1 MPRAVRGDGWRPRM
15 DSHHQPPDSK
25 SGALLVELQGYDP
38 PTGVA
43 PVSRRYQRRAS
54 LPTLWRNLKWSGTSV
69 LPRVSRR
76 SERRGLLSSSCPD
89 TLCPSKW
96 WSHGESHP
104 DLRNAIASSCYWTM
118 APKWTRAPDSHRVI
132 RFCRPM
138 VRRLCLARGI
148 MAFEDGG
155 SRRACSPFAHGERSV
170 FETVPARL
178 SGSASILK
186 LVSRHGAAPCSAV

>member
-1 MPRAVRGDGWRPRM
+1 MNGTCLILNLSNA
-15 DSHHQPPDSK
+15 
-25 SGALLVELQGYDP
+25 ALEQNDP

-89 TLCPSKW
+89 TWCPSEW

-104 DLRNAIASSCYWTM
+104 DLRNAIASSCSWTM
-118 APKWTRAPDSHRVI
+118 APKWSARPDSHRVKAGLQAAASTI
-132 RFCRPM
+132 
-138 VRRLCLARGI
+138 
-148 MAFEDGG
+148 
-155 SRRACSPFAHGERSV
+155 
-170 FETVPARL
+170 
-178 SGSASILK
+178 SAS
-186 LVSRHGAAPCSAV
+186 RAFGMGRPTGAAPARRSSQDRMLAVTSRPPFESDPATVPPPSGLAYKASA

>member
-1 MPRAVRGDGWRPRM
+1 MPRAVHGDEWRPRM

-104 DLRNAIASSCYWTM
+104 DLRNAIASSCSWTM
-118 APKWTRAPDSHRVI
+118 APKWSARPDSHRV
-132 RFCRPM
+132 
-138 VRRLCLARGI
+138 
-148 MAFEDGG
+148 
-155 SRRACSPFAHGERSV
+155 RAGLQAAAS
-170 FETVPARL
+170 TI
-178 SGSASILK
+178 SAS
-186 LVSRHGAAPCSAV
+186 RAFGNGEADGCCPRSAIFTGSNAGCYITASV